1 MDDGSVDGNTTII
14 HTSSFKEEEVWVL
27 RTELNDK
34 FGLNSELLIHK
45 NKYRVIKIPSTDG
58 ERMVSLIKPYI
69 HYSMRRK
76 LPGVGKVIK
85 PLF

>member
-1 MDDGSVDGNTTII
+1 M
-14 HTSSFKEEEVWVL
+14 L